1 MFYRLFRLLAGVMLR
16 LFFRRI
22 EVEGRAA
29 VPAAGPV
36 LFVANHTNALVDPL
50 FLVVTLKRRVTLTA
64 KNVLGKN
71 PLLGL
76 LLRGLGAVTFH
87 RRQDVGKG
95 ADRRQNL
102 EALRRCREILAR
114 GGAVC
119 IFPEGISHSDPHLRP
134 FQSGAAHIALD
145 FVDESSDLANFQIV
159 PVGLLYT
166 DKDRFRSAVCLRYGD
181 ALDVGQWH
189 KLQPNATSHD
199 LTDEIRRRVEA
210 ITLNYETRR
219 EILILT
225 WGAEIVA
232 TQGVAPP
239 PLGWK
244 ERPIA
249 QWFALLRRLQQGYR
263 ILQESRPA
271 EIEAVTQHVRRY
283 RSELKRLTIDP
294 GEVYLPI
301 HWAKAMFFVVREL
314 ELLVIG
320 APLALYGAVNHLTP
334 YLLVKTIAQCI
345 SKDKDHWATN
355 VIYPSLL
362 IFPLFYLLQIGAA
375 WFFLPMGWATLYTLS
390 LPYSAAVAIL
400 YGDRLRASWRR
411 FKTFLYLWRHPERQR
426 ELADEGQAIIA
437 AIRQLGEQIA
447 T

>member
-1 MFYRLFRLLAGVMLR
+1 MLR

-22 EVEGRAA
+22 EVEGRTA

-50 FLVVTLKRRVTLTA
+50 FLVVTLQRRVTLTA

-102 EALRRCREILAR
+102 EALRRCREILAQ

-145 FVDESSDLANFQIV
+145 FVNENSDLPNLQVI

-166 DKDRFRSAVCLRYGD
+166 HKDRFRSAVCLRFGD
-181 ALDVGQWH
+181 ALDVGQWR
-189 KLQPNATSHD
+189 KAQPNATSHA

-225 WGAEIVA
+225 WGAEIIA
-232 TQGVAPP
+232 TEGIAPP

-244 ERPIA
+244 ERPVV
-249 QWFALLRRLQQGYR
+249 QWFALLRRLQVGYHL
-263 ILQESRPA
+263 LQETRPE
-271 EIEAVTQHVRRY
+271 EIEAVTQRVRRY
-283 RSELKRLTIDP
+283 RSELKRLGIDP

-301 HWAKAMFFVVREL
+301 HFGKALFFVFREM

-320 APLALYGAVNHLTP
+320 APIALYGAVNHLAP
-334 YLLVKTIAQCI
+334 YLLVKKIARTL

-375 WFFLPMGWATLYTLS
+375 WFFLPMGWAALYTLS
-390 LPYSAAVAIL
+390 LPYTAAVTIL

-426 ELADEGQAIIA
+426 ELADEGQAIIT
-437 AIRQLGEQIA
+437 AIRQLA
-447 T
+447 AR

>member
-1 MFYRLFRLLAGVMLR
+1 MLR

-22 EVEGRAA
+22 EVEGGAV
-29 VPAAGPV
+29 VPATGPV

-50 FLVVTLKRRVTLTA
+50 FLVVTLRRRVTLTA

-102 EALRRCREILAR
+102 NALRRCREILAQ

-145 FVDESSDLANFQIV
+145 FVNDNSNLANLQVI
-159 PVGLLYT
+159 PVGLLYS

-181 ALDVGQWH
+181 ALDVGQWL
-189 KLQPNATSHD
+189 KSQPSATSHV

-232 TQGVAPP
+232 TEGAAPP

-249 QWFALLRRLQQGYR
+249 QWFALLRRLQIGYR
-263 ILQESRPA
+263 QLQETRPA
-271 EIEAVTQHVRRY
+271 EVEAVTQRVRRY
-283 RSELKRLTIDP
+283 RSELKRLDIDP

-301 HWAKAMFFVVREL
+301 HIAKAMFFVFREL

-320 APLALYGAVNHLTP
+320 APSPCMGP
-334 YLLVKTIAQCI
+334 SII
-345 SKDKDHWATN
+345 WSP
-355 VIYPSLL
+355 IYWS
-362 IFPLFYLLQIGAA
+362 
-375 WFFLPMGWATLYTLS
+375 
-390 LPYSAAVAIL
+390 
-400 YGDRLRASWRR
+400 RR
-411 FKTFLYLWRHPERQR
+411 SPGVYPRTRTTGRR
-426 ELADEGQAIIA
+426 M
-437 AIRQLGEQIA
+437 
-447 T
+447 